1 MNMDWSEAQAVNQG
15 AAGHAEVGGAAVAD
29 APPAPTKAPPRP
41 APTRTPPRQLPQWQ
55 VLLHNDDVNEVHF
68 VAETVFSLTPL
79 NQQESVKRT
88 LEAHRRGLSLLLV
101 THRERAE
108 LYVEQFRSKH
118 LTVTIEPAR

>member
-1 MNMDWSEAQAVNQG
+1 MREASANAASQDHENTPESGGTAV
-15 AAGHAEVGGAAVAD
+15 VD
-29 APPAPTKAPPRP
+29 APTKAPRP
-41 APTRTPPRQLPQWQ
+41 VPTRTPPRQLPQWQ

-79 NQQESVKRT
+79 SKVEAAKRT
-88 LEAHRRGLSLLLV
+88 LEAHQRGLSLLLV